1 MSNKI
6 ESETI
11 DFVSEH
17 RKKEISGEL
26 LPEPMLTD
34 DKQKRLQFFPIKN
47 KKIWDMYKKAEAS
60 FWTAE
65 EIDLSKDNKSLEKL
79 SNNEIFFIKH
89 ILAFFASAD
98 TIINEN
104 LAVNFMSEIQT
115 PEARCFY
122 GFQIAIENI
131 HSEVYGLLID
141 TYVKDPNEKEN
152 LFNAINTIESIK
164 KKSEWCF
171 KWFNRGY
178 NSFAERLVAFSIV
191 EGINFSG
198 SFCAIFWLK
207 KRGLMPG
214 LSFANELI
222 SKDEGLHTDFA
233 CLLYNDLINRL
244 PESRIYQIVD
254 EAVEIECEFIKDSIP
269 VELIG
274 MNSNLMGQ
282 YIRFCA
288 DRLILAL
295 GYPKKYN
302 TVNPFDWMENI
313 SLNGKTNFFEKSVG
327 EYSKSGVGVDPE
339 QQKISFIED
348 F

>member
-6 ESETI
+6 QSETSY
-11 DFVSEH
+11 FVSEH

-26 LPEPMLTD
+26 APEPMLID
-34 DKQKRLQFFPIKN
+34 NKDRLKFFPINN
-47 KKIWDMYKKAEAS
+47 KEIWDMYKKAEAS

-65 EIDLSKDNKSLEKL
+65 EIDLYEDNKHLAKL
-79 SNNEIFFIKH
+79 TDNEIFFVKQ

-104 LAVNFMSEIQT
+104 LAINFYSEIQIS
-115 PEARCFY
+115 EARCFY

-141 TYVKDPNEKEN
+141 SYVKDPIEKEK
-152 LFNAINTIESIK
+152 LFNAINTINSIR
-164 KKSEWCF
+164 KKSDWCF
-171 KWFNRGY
+171 KWFNRDY
-178 NSFAERLVAFSIV
+178 NSFAERLLAFSIV

-222 SKDEGLHTDFA
+222 SKDEGLHTEFA
-233 CLLYNDLINRL
+233 CLLYRNLINKL
-244 PESRIYQIVD
+244 PDVRVYEIIN
-254 EAVEIECEFIKDSIP
+254 EAVEIECEFIRDAIP

-274 MNSNLMGQ
+274 MNSSLMEK
-282 YIRFCA
+282 YIKFCA
-288 DRLILAL
+288 DRLIISL
-295 GYPKKYN
+295 GYQKLYN
-302 TVNPFDWMENI
+302 IENPFDWMENI
-313 SLNGKTNFFEKSVG
+313 SLNGKTNFFEKRVS
-327 EYSKSGVGVDPE
+327 EYSKSGVGVDSE
-339 QQKISFIED
+339 KQQISFTED